1 MADNTENKA
10 MDWDDEITDDG
21 EYSGEESVI
30 LPDGNYPFEVIKTEQ
45 VWYDGSDKLPPCNMA
60 KVFLRI
66 DGGELGK
73 GFCVEQIFLLERL
86 EWKASAFLRS
96 IGLKK
101 HGEKIAWRKLLHC
114 DGETGRCKIYVD
126 TYKSKG
132 EEKKSNKVEKFF
144 DKDENREEQ
153 APKKAFKKGSF

>member
-1 MADNTENKA
+1 MATTENKVIG
-10 MDWDDEITDDG
+10 WDDEIVNDG

-30 LPDGNYPFEVIKTEQ
+30 LPAGNYPFEVIKVEQ
-45 VWYDGSDKLPPCNMA
+45 AWYDGSDKLPACNMA

-73 GFCVEQIFLLERL
+73 ALCVENIYLLERL
-86 EWKASAFLRS
+86 EWKAAAFLRS

-101 HGEKIAWRKLLHC
+101 HGEPIAWRQLTHC

-126 TYKSKG
+126 EYDGKND
-132 EEKKSNKVEKFF
+132 EKKKANRVKSFF
-144 DKDENREEQ
+144 DKEEQ
-153 APKKAFKKGSF
+153 APKKAFKKGAF